1 MQELSVTRTT
11 TPSRALIG
19 LKPARYVP
27 WYSTDIRKTF
37 EKFRRLQRMRE
48 RQQAKDAS

>member
-1 MQELSVTRTT
+1 MARTT
-11 TPSRALIG
+11 HPTRPLTGSKFKYRNA
-19 LKPARYVP
+19 A
-27 WYSTDIRKTF
+27 STDVRATF